1 MRINKST
8 ITEIKKL
15 KKKFKLAIFTSKDK
29 NRTMKIIKKIDYFSY
44 IVSSEELKK
53 GKPDPEGVNKILKVS
68 KSNKKDVIY
77 VGDSL
82 YDYIAAKKAKVKYLH
97 ATWGYDNNLIKNKK
111 ITKINKLSDIR
122 KLLDN
127 KKL

>member
-1 MRINKST
+1 MR
-8 ITEIKKL
+8 
-15 KKKFKLAIFTSKDK
+15 
-29 NRTMKIIKKIDYFSY
+29 IIKKIDYFSY